1 MPIVKHDGWA
11 YFCTDTGSFFIDH
24 LDANN
29 EVVRSKISA
38 EYADKLRYEKDEAII
53 EIDPSTIATT
63 TYVDNAVANKANKST
78 TLAGYGITNAYTKSE
93 VDQAIANIP
102 TSDVSGQ
109 IDEHNADSNAHSD
122 IRALIDAKSDFSGS
136 YNDLTDKP
144 EIPSIAG
151 LATVSY
157 VDEQIGS
164 IDVPTSLA
172 ELSADETHRTVT
184 DDEKAS
190 WNAKSNFSGSYNDLT
205 NKPTIPSIAG
215 LATTQYVDQEISKID
230 IPNDLA
236 DLSTDENHRVVTDAE
251 KATWNA
257 KSNFSGNYNDL
268 TNKPSIPSIAGLA
281 TESYVDAELAN
292 YQLKGDYAGI
302 EHDHDIA
309 DVSGL
314 QEALDK
320 KVETVSG
327 KGLSTNDLTA
337 TLKSNYDTAYT
348 HSQSDH
354 APVGAQANVVETIQV
369 NGTTQKVSNKAVNI
383 TVPTK
388 TSELT
393 HDSGFLTAHQDISGK
408 ADKSNTYTKDEVDG
422 LVASTF
428 HYKGTKTNY
437 SDLPSSGNVIGDVWN
452 ITNAS
457 ANNKAGDNVAWSG
470 AGWDVLAGTV
480 DLSAYYTGA
489 KVDGLLEGYA
499 KKATTLA
506 GYGITDAYTQMQ
518 INGKLDGKAETGHTH
533 TVTHKPAGSVT
544 SSFTGTAAEHNH
556 NFSGTK
562 ATISTTY
569 TPAGSVSST
578 FKGTEHGHSFTGSAV
593 NSGKPDTTNVTTIYS
608 ITGVGSL
615 PSASLDKGALP
626 SLTFNKGTYPTL
638 TFSAGTLPSAS
649 HTAASLT
656 SAIANRCMTVTF
668 TADSH
673 SFSAGSLPSASLSAG
688 TLPSVTFNAG
698 SLPSL
703 TFSAGSL
710 PTRSSAISM
719 PNTNH
724 THSVTAAG
732 TVNGNTAGGTV
743 SSGFTG
749 TQATIAAEYTPA
761 GTVANKSV
769 TPAGTVSS
777 SFSGTSATL
786 TTSAGA

>member
-1 MPIVKHDGWA
+1 MSILKYRDPITGKWEKVGMPSSSDLI
-11 YFCTDTGSFFIDH
+11 
-24 LDANN
+24 
-29 EVVRSKISA
+29 
-38 EYADKLRYEKDEAII
+38 
-53 EIDPSTIATT
+53 
-63 TYVDNAVANKANKST
+63 TYVD
-78 TLAGYGITNAYTKSE
+78 E
-93 VDQAIANIP
+93 QIASIP
-102 TSDVSGQ
+102 TPDVSGQ
-109 IDEHNADSNAHSD
+109 INNHNTDENAHSD

-136 YNDLTDKP
+136 YNDLTDQP
-144 EIPSIAG
+144 SIPSIAG
-151 LATVSY
+151 LATVAY
-157 VDEQIGS
+157 VDEQVGS
-164 IDVPTSLA
+164 VDVPTSLA

-184 DDEKAS
+184 DAEKAT
-190 WNAKSNFSGSYNDLT
+190 WNAKSNFSGNYNDLT
-205 NKPTIPSIAG
+205 NKPSIPSIAG
-215 LATTQYVDQEISKID
+215 LATTAYVDQEIGKID
-230 IPNDLA
+230 IPDALA
-236 DLSTDENHRVVTDAE
+236 DLSTDANHRVVTDAE

-281 TESYVDAELAN
+281 TESYVD
-292 YQLKGDYAGI
+292 
-302 EHDHDIA
+302 
-309 DVSGL
+309 S
-314 QEALDK
+314 
-320 KVETVSG
+320 
-327 KGLSTNDLTA
+327 
-337 TLKSNYDTAYT
+337 
-348 HSQSDH
+348 
-354 APVGAQANVVETIQV
+354 
-369 NGTTQKVSNKAVNI
+369 
-383 TVPTK
+383 
-388 TSELT
+388 
-393 HDSGFLTAHQDISGK
+393 
-408 ADKSNTYTKDEVDG
+408 
-422 LVASTF
+422 LVASAF
-428 HYKGTKTNY
+428 HYKGTKTKY
-437 SDLPSSGNVIGDVWN
+437 SDLPSSNNVVGDVWN
-452 ITNAS
+452 ITEAS

-470 AGWDVLAGTV
+470 TGWDVLAGTV
-480 DLSAYYTGA
+480 DLSAYYTIA
-489 KVDGLLEGYA
+489 QVNSTLSGYA

-506 GYGITDAYTQMQ
+506 GYGITD
-518 INGKLDGKAETGHTH
+518 GSPKGHTH

-556 NFSGTK
+556 GFSGTK

-569 TPAGSVSST
+569 TPAGSVSSS

-593 NSGKPDTTNVTTIYS
+593 TSGKPDTTNVTTIYS

-615 PSASLDKGALP
+615 PSASLDKGTLP

-688 TLPSVTFNAG
+688 TLPSATFNAG

-786 TTSAGA
+786 TTSADS